1 MGHGWHVADI
11 FVRIGSVVGRGV
23 IIIHFIY
30 SSKIIIN
37 TQLMGDRK
45 VSLLPKTLVCIDYLI
60 EKIILIMQVIYTIQ
74 VYMKVTLR
82 TDFIVKFMMDYY
94 FL

>member
-1 MGHGWHVADI
+1 MTLL
-11 FVRIGSVVGRGV
+11 
-23 IIIHFIY
+23 IIHFIY

-45 VSLLPKTLVCIDYLI
+45 VSLLPKTLVCIDCLI
-60 EKIILIMQVIYTIQ
+60 ENIILIMKVICIVQ